1 MRASRVMAGVAVA
14 AGVFMATSGP
24 VAAAGSPTCV
34 SEFED
39 FFGGAHDIANH
50 GQHIVG
56 DYVVGGHTEWPPAGQ
71 VGDVVGGRG
80 PANPGAPGIH
90 EHPFA
95 PGASFCTDSNSPGP
109 HL

>member
-1 MRASRVMAGVAVA
+1 MRVTRMVAGCAVA
-14 AGVFMATSGP
+14 AGVFVAAGGT
-24 VAAAGSPTCV
+24 AAAGSPTCV
-34 SEFED
+34 SEFEA
-39 FFGGAHDIANH
+39 FFGGNHDIANH

-56 DYVVGGHTEWPPAGQ
+56 DYVVGGHTEWPPSGQ
-71 VGDVVGGRG
+71 VGDVVGGRHG
-80 PANPGAPGIH
+80 PWNAGAPGIH